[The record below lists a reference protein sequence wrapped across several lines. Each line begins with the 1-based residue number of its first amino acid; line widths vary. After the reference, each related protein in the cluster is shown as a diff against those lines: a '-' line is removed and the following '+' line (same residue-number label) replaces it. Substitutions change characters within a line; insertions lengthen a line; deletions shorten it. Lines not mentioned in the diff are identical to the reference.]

1 MLDFYSDAFT
11 FDDLVELMAF
21 LRAPG
26 GCPWDAAQSHESIRR
41 NFIEEVYEAVEAI
54 DNKDVPLL
62 KKELGDVLLQ
72 VVFHAQICAEAGEF
86 DMGDVCTGIV
96 KKLIRRHPDLF
107 PVSPDLQGKSWDEIK
122 QAEKRLTS
130 GSKDA
135 AQVARS
141 LPALIYADKVQTR
154 VARTGFDWPD
164 AEMAMNKV
172 EEEAAELRQALTD
185 NTNVEE
191 ELGDLLFAA
200 VNVARLRGL
209 DPEETL
215 MRATDKFRRRF
226 AKVEEAAGD
235 KLAGM
240 GIDELIALWKRAKE
254 EA

>member
-62 KKELGDVLLQ
+62 KEELGDVLLQ

-191 ELGDLLFAA
+191 EMGDLLFAA

-240 GIDELIALWKRAKE
+240 DIDELIALWKRAKE